1 MSRCRSR
8 ATTARLAHSSTHYL
22 APVAVSACLVLVAA
36 GSASTQTSGSA
47 AQPLTLA
54 DAFVRQRQH
63 HESLQAADA
72 LVRQREHE
80 RAAAHSL
87 YYPRV
92 DAHVRATRID
102 APITIDLDPIRQAI
116 LSLHPQVPVSLVP
129 PFETTVQD
137 SAFWKA
143 DLRASWPLFTG
154 GRVPAAN
161 AAAQA
166 RLDEALAERRQT
178 QGALAVD
185 LVRRYFALQLA
196 AAARAVR
203 GSVVDGLRQHAF
215 NATRLE
221 QEGMVARVE
230 RLGAEVALAEAERQ
244 LRRSRDDQA
253 LAGLALAS
261 TLSIDTEPDPI
272 TSLFVLRELE
282 PVEIFVEHARR
293 AHPALA
299 RLETQARLA
308 AQAAR
313 AEDGRKWP
321 EVYAFGV
328 RELHEGD
335 LTILEPSWALGLG
348 ANWTLFDGGERAR
361 KTAAA
366 REQGA
371 RVAALEAR
379 TRRDLATLV
388 EAKYREA
395 RKARDQ
401 FDTLHA
407 TLALADEHLR
417 MRTRAFEE
425 GAATSLEVVDARL
438 ALARAQLERLV
449 AAFDFDVALAELLD
463 ASGQMDRYE
472 EFRVRTAR
480 QDVER

>member
-1 MSRCRSR
+1 MMPSSFG
-8 ATTARLAHSSTHYL
+8 APTARLVLTGARCL
-22 APVAVSACLVLVAA
+22 APVTVTIWLVLAAA
-36 GSASTQTSGSA
+36 GSAAGQSA
-47 AQPLTLA
+47 AAAHPLTLA
-54 DAFVRQRQH
+54 DALARQRDH

-116 LSLHPQVPVSLVP
+116 LALHPQVPSALVP

-166 RLDEALAERRQT
+166 RVDEALAERRQAE
-178 QGALAVD
+178 GALAVD

-196 AAARAVR
+196 KAASAVR
-203 GSVVDGLRQHAF
+203 LTVVDGLRQHAF

-221 QEGMVARVE
+221 QEGLVARVE

-244 LRRSRDDQA
+244 LRRSLDEEA
-253 LAGLALAS
+253 LASLALAS
-261 TLSIDTEPDPI
+261 ALSIDTEPAPV
-272 TSLFVLRELE
+272 TPLFVLRALE
-282 PVEIFVEHARR
+282 PVAGFVERARR
-293 AHPALA
+293 EHPALA

-308 AQAAR
+308 EQAVR

-321 EVYAFGV
+321 EVYAFGL

-335 LTILEPSWALGLG
+335 LTILEPSWAVGVG
-348 ANWTLFDGGERAR
+348 ANWTVFDGGERAR
-361 KTAAA
+361 KAAAA
-366 REQGA
+366 REQGL
-371 RVAALEAR
+371 RVAALDAR
-379 TRRDLATLV
+379 ARRDLATLV
-388 EAKYREA
+388 EAKYRAA
-395 RKARDQ
+395 RLARDQ
-401 FDTLHA
+401 FETLHA
-407 TLALADEHLR
+407 TLVLAEEHLR
-417 MRTRAFEE
+417 VRTRAFEE

-438 ALARAQLERLV
+438 ALARAQLERL
-449 AAFDFDVALAELLD
+449 AAAYAFDVELAALLD

-472 EFRVRTAR
+472 EYRGRTDR